1 MEHIIKIYDGRIGRK
16 DYVLGLLFYHA
27 LASVI
32 VILLGLLLS
41 PGESSFDLIAYVIGA
56 FFAVFIFSLHVRR
69 SHDLGKSGNM
79 VFLLF
84 IPIVNLIIAIRL
96 LFYKGQEGVNQY
108 GDVPARDIKFFDT
121 IFNRTKAESK

>member
-16 DYVLGLLFYHA
+16 NYVLGLLFYHT
-27 LASVI
+27 LVSVI

-41 PGESSFDLIAYVIGA
+41 LNESSFDLIAYVIGA

-79 VFLLF
+79 ALLLF

-96 LFYKGQEGVNQY
+96 LFYKGQESVNQY
-108 GDVPARDIKFFDT
+108 GDIPVKDRKFFDT
-121 IFNRTKAESK
+121 IFNRVETKSK